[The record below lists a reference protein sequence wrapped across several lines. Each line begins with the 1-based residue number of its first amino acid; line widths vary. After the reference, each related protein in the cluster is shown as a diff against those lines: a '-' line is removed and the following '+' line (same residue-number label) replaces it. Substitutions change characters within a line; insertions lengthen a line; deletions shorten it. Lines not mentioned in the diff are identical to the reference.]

1 MVIRMKKIM
10 LMILDGVGHRDEEY
24 GNAFKQ
30 ANTPNLDYIM
40 SKYPHS
46 LLDASETHVGLPEG
60 QMGNSEVGHMNIGA
74 GRVVYQQ
81 LQLINESIRNG
92 SFYSNKNLLE
102 IINHSKENNSKLHI
116 MGLLSDGGVHS
127 HIEHFKALIKM
138 AKENEVENLFLH
150 IITDGRD
157 TLPDSSLKF
166 VEELQKELDNQ
177 KIGIIA
183 SISGRYYAMDRDN
196 NFDRIKKYYD
206 VVVNNV
212 GPKYSNPKEL
222 IEHNFSNNKF
232 DEFIEP
238 GIIDSNG
245 VIEENDG
252 IIWANFRPDR
262 AWEILSSITN
272 NSFDKFETKKFSN
285 IKLVTMMP
293 VSDQVKNS
301 YAFKLDNLDN
311 TFGEHISK
319 HGIKQLRIAE
329 TEKYA
334 HVTYFFDG
342 GVEKELMGCERVL
355 INSPKVATYD
365 LKPEMSSYEV
375 TNKLLEVMEDYDVI
389 ILNFANGDMVGHTG
403 VIEAAIKAMEAVDYN
418 VGLIYNKAQELGF
431 TLLITAD
438 HGNCEEMLKKDGTVL
453 TAHSLN
459 KVPFILTDNNYKLK
473 DGKLGDIAPTMLKLL
488 DIEIPKEM
496 TGNILI
502 NIE

>member
-1 MVIRMKKIM
+1 MMNKIM
-10 LMILDGVGHRDEEY
+10 LMILDGVGYKKEEY

-40 SKYPHS
+40 NKYPYS
-46 LLDASETHVGLPEG
+46 FLDASEEHVGLPSG

-74 GRVVYQQ
+74 GRIVFQQ
-81 LQLINESIRNG
+81 LQLINEYIKNG
-92 SFYSNKNLLE
+92 VFYNNKELLSVIE
-102 IINHSKENNSKLHI
+102 HSKKNNSKLHI

-127 HIEHFKALIKM
+127 HIDHIKALIKM
-138 AKENEVENLFLH
+138 AKENGIERLYVH
-150 IITDGRD
+150 AITDGRD
-157 TLPDSSLKF
+157 TLPDSSLKY
-166 VEELQKELDNQ
+166 VEELESVLSNNQ
-177 KIGIIA
+177 IGGIA

-196 NFDRIKKYYD
+196 NFERIKKYYD
-206 VVVNNV
+206 VVINGN
-212 GPKYSNPKEL
+212 GTKYENAKEL
-222 IEHNFSNNKF
+222 IESNFSNKVF

-245 VIEENDG
+245 TIEENDG

-272 NSFDKFETKKFSN
+272 PTFDSFESNKFNN

-293 VSDQVKNS
+293 VSDKVINT
-301 YAFKLDNLDN
+301 YAFKLDNLEN

-319 HGIKQLRIAE
+319 FGIKQLRIAE

-342 GVEKELMGCERVL
+342 GVEKELPLCDRVL

-375 TNKLLEVMEDYDVI
+375 TERLLEVMNNYDVI

-403 VIEAAIKAMEAVDYN
+403 VLESAKKAMEAVDYN
-418 VGLIYNKAQELGF
+418 IGLIYKKAQELGF

-438 HGNCEEMLKKDGTVL
+438 HGNCEEMLDQNGTVL

-459 KVPFILTDNNYKLK
+459 KVYFIITDEKYKLK

-488 DIEIPKEM
+488 NLEIPTEM

-502 NIE
+502 DIE